1 MLLASCLSPLVPA
14 FAFTQYSALSTQHF
28 VRLGYKGAAPAIHM
42 FTIPNLLTLLRLI
55 LVPFFLVASI
65 NHLWTAAF
73 AIFVTAAVTDILDG
87 MLARRLNQRSRLGAL
102 LDPAADKTMMICGY
116 LFYTF
121 ESHLPLTAIP
131 RWLTF
136 VVLIRDFLI
145 LTFAYLL
152 YTRVQ
157 VKRFPPSWAG
167 KTSTVLQAG
176 TLATTIA
183 VNGFLP
189 QLLWLVHLLFRVA
202 LLMTLYSSWD
212 YLRRGEQLLENGLTR
227 AARGDARA

>member
-1 MLLASCLSPLVPA
+1 ML
-14 FAFTQYSALSTQHF
+14 
-28 VRLGYKGAAPAIHM
+28 
-42 FTIPNLLTLLRLI
+42 TIPNVLTLLRLI
-55 LVPFFLVASI
+55 LVPFFLVASF
-65 NHLWTAAF
+65 NHAWTVAF
-73 AIFVTAAVTDILDG
+73 VIFVTAAVTDIFDG

-102 LDPAADKTMMICGY
+102 LDPAADKTMLICGY

-121 ESHLPLTAIP
+121 EAHLPLIGIP

-136 VVLIRDFLI
+136 VVFIRDFMI

-167 KTSTVLQAG
+167 KTSTVLQAV
-176 TLATTIA
+176 TLAATIA
-183 VNGFLP
+183 VNAFLP
-189 QLLWLVHLLFRVA
+189 QLLRPAQLLFRVA

-212 YLRRGEQLLENGLTR
+212 YLRRGEQLLENGT
-227 AARGDARA
+227 AQAVRGDVRA